1 VQPFLGGERESKEK
15 EELKKMQKEKKR
27 IFFSFLS
34 SFRKVFACSVAVW
47 CDVCGDG
54 GDGRK
59 TTRVM
64 CVGVRGCV
72 SRKRWSGGEKQPTSE
87 HITVSE
93 SAKCECDARVKVYS
107 FGLFFFFLKGL
118 LGDADAY
125 AYAHALSIKRK
136 EFGFGIDIFS

>member
-15 EELKKMQKEKKR
+15 EELKKMQKEKKE
-27 IFFSFLS
+27 FFLFLS
-34 SFRKVFACSVAVW
+34 LPFERSLRAPW
-47 CDVCGDG
+47 RCDVMRVGDG

-87 HITVSE
+87 HITVGE
-93 SAKCECDARVKVYS
+93 RAKCECDAVGNASQSLQFWS
-107 FGLFFFFLKGL
+107 FF
-118 LGDADAY
+118 
-125 AYAHALSIKRK
+125 
-136 EFGFGIDIFS
+136 